1 MLLFSLMVVY
11 LLYWRIMDIQW
22 KLNVEWSR
30 TARIMEVMERDME
43 TERARMVSKVFHV
56 QGHHHT
62 GTDFLTH
69 INTRSPVVK
78 AVKLMACRQAKS
90 SLKIPS

>member
-1 MLLFSLMVVY
+1 MVVY

-43 TERARMVSKVFHV
+43 TERARMVREGDTPVYSRVKKVKR
-56 QGHHHT
+56 QG
-62 GTDFLTH
+62 
-69 INTRSPVVK
+69 
-78 AVKLMACRQAKS
+78 
-90 SLKIPS
+90 

>member
-30 TARIMEVMERDME
+30 TARIMEV
-43 TERARMVSKVFHV
+43 
-56 QGHHHT
+56 
-62 GTDFLTH
+62 
-69 INTRSPVVK
+69 
-78 AVKLMACRQAKS
+78 KL
-90 SLKIPS
+90 